1 MRIEAFQ
8 LAATLYYVT
17 PYTCIMETRTY
28 QLIDEHTIHGL
39 PDELLHVGNLLFF
52 LVAVDLRTLQRD
64 AHAVVVALE
73 TSTFLLVVVHVR
85 LQSAIL
91 VHQL

>member
-17 PYTCIMETRTY
+17 PHTCTMETRAYLLTS
-28 QLIDEHTIHGL
+28 TL
-39 PDELLHVGNLLFF
+39 PDELLHVGKLL
-52 LVAVDLRTLQRD
+52 LLLSTVDLRTLQRD
-64 AHAVVVALE
+64 AHAVIVALE